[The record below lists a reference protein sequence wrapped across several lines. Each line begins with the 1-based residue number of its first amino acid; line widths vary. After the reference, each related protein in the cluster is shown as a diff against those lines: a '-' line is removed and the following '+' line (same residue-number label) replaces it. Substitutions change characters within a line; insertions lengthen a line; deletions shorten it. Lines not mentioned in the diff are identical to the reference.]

1 MKVFCSLFIFSF
13 LVCST
18 AIQAQPEFISPIDTP
33 LVLSGNFGEP
43 RGNHF
48 HAGID
53 ISTNGKIGIPVKA
66 AEAGVIYRI
75 KVSNFGYG
83 KAVYIK
89 HNNGYSTVYG
99 HLSAFTNEIEEYI
112 ERHQYKKRSFE
123 VELFPTPTMFKV
135 KKGQIIAYSGNTGSS
150 EAPHLHFEIRESK
163 TEEVLDPAN
172 FTLFEDTVSPVLES
186 LVVYQL
192 KDALEISR
200 PTSYLIIRP
209 TDSNWH
215 QLTIP
220 EGNYVFGVAIRD
232 YINAHKNF
240 LYPTSLDLF
249 WNHEKLYARNTQR
262 FSFKEARFVP
272 TAIDYPLSSL
282 QNSYY
287 EKCFWSNGIQN
298 LKFVDVGLKNAV
310 VEVKSN
316 RTDTLKI
323 QIADAQGNTVVH
335 NVFVSGSIVSFTDS
349 FQTLCTQKGNLEV
362 FPGLTNTYSDENCT
376 VDFGLQAFFEPMQLN
391 VSSWLD
397 EDAFPVVKIDNLG
410 CDQKVNTK
418 IGLSINIPSHLSDY
432 YLSKKFYIKGFDAN
446 VSAGVV
452 SKNQIKTFV
461 RNTGTFTIDVDTTA
475 PLIKNL
481 EWSKFKICAEIFDL
495 ESGIESYTAYVDNA
509 WFLMEYDPKTGKI
522 CGRLS
527 KFPVNQKLDFKLI
540 VRDKVGNLTEIKK
553 NIKK

>member
-287 EKCFWSNGIQN
+287 E
-298 LKFVDVGLKNAV
+298 
-310 VEVKSN
+310 
-316 RTDTLKI
+316 
-323 QIADAQGNTVVH
+323 
-335 NVFVSGSIVSFTDS
+335 
-349 FQTLCTQKGNLEV
+349 
-362 FPGLTNTYSDENCT
+362 
-376 VDFGLQAFFEPMQLN
+376 
-391 VSSWLD
+391 
-397 EDAFPVVKIDNLG
+397 
-410 CDQKVNTK
+410 
-418 IGLSINIPSHLSDY
+418 IGRAH
-432 YLSKKFYIKGFDAN
+432 
-446 VSAGVV
+446 V
-452 SKNQIKTFV
+452 
-461 RNTGTFTIDVDTTA
+461 
-475 PLIKNL
+475 
-481 EWSKFKICAEIFDL
+481 
-495 ESGIESYTAYVDNA
+495 
-509 WFLMEYDPKTGKI
+509 
-522 CGRLS
+522 
-527 KFPVNQKLDFKLI
+527 
-540 VRDKVGNLTEIKK
+540 
-553 NIKK
+553 